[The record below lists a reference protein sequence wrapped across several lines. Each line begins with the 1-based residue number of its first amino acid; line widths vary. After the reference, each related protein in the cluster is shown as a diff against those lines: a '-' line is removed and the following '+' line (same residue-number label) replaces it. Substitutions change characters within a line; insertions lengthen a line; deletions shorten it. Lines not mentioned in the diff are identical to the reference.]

1 MNYRIDKKTKIVC
14 TIGPASQDKA
24 MMKKLLASGMTCM
37 RLNFSHGSHEEHLQK
52 IRTLRE
58 IEKEEGL
65 IIPICLDTKGPE
77 IRTGEFEG
85 GLAEFKKGELTRI
98 YMGTEKVGNNK
109 AFGVT
114 YKNLY
119 NDCKTGSIIRLD
131 DGNLELIVQEKD
143 EKTKELVCLVG
154 NDHTCKNRRGVNCP
168 GVHLSMPYLS
178 EQDKSDLIFGCEEHV
193 DLVSASFVRN
203 VQDIRDMRALL
214 DSHGGKNILII
225 SKIENTESIEN
236 LDSIIRESDGIM
248 VARGDLAVEIPPEE
262 VPTYQRYM
270 INTCRKLGKP
280 VITATQ
286 MLDSMIHNPFPTRAE
301 VSDVS
306 LAIDQGSDAVMLSG
320 ESANGSYPVESVD
333 MQARIA
339 REVEK
344 HFNYE
349 TSSHQ
354 AFETSNKKVNDAI
367 AAAVSDTAILINAK
381 LIICFSVSGQTGIR
395 ISKTRPICPVF
406 VVSSDLD
413 ALTHSMLYYA
423 CYPYHTKKVPQFS
436 EEMEVLAL
444 KIAKDYGIAPG
455 SHIIMTGGTPVGAGK
470 TNFMKVLTVHD
481 IDNNSIS
488 EDENE

>member
-1 MNYRIDKKTKIVC
+1 MNYRIDKKTKIIC
-14 TIGPASQDKA
+14 TIGPSSQDKPTL
-24 MMKKLLASGMTCM
+24 KKLLATGMTCM
-37 RLNFSHGSHEEHLQK
+37 RLNFSHGSHEEHLAK

-58 IEKEEGL
+58 IEKEEDL

-77 IRTGEFEG
+77 IRTGKFESG
-85 GLAEFKKGELTRI
+85 VAEFKQGETTRI
-98 YMGTEKVGNNK
+98 FMGVDKLGTNK

-114 YKNLY
+114 YTNLF
-119 NDCKTGSIIRLD
+119 NDCEIGSKIRLD
-131 DGNLELIVQEKD
+131 DGNLELIVKEKD
-143 EKTKELVCLVG
+143 NKAKELVCLVG
-154 NDHTCKNRRGVNCP
+154 NDHSCKDRRGVNCP

-225 SKIENTESIEN
+225 SKIENTEAIEN

-248 VARGDLAVEIPPEE
+248 VARGDLGVEIPAEQ
-262 VPTYQRYM
+262 VPTYQRYL
-270 INTCRKLGKP
+270 IQTCRKYGKP

-306 LAIDQGSDAVMLSG
+306 WAIDQGSDSVMLSG
-320 ESANGSYPVESVD
+320 ESANGQYPVQAVD
-333 MQARIA
+333 MQTRIA
-339 REVEK
+339 KEVEK

-354 AFETSNKKVNDAI
+354 AFETSNKNVNDAI
-367 AAAVSDTAILINAK
+367 AASVSDTAILINAK

-406 VVSSDLD
+406 VVSSDYD
-413 ALTHSMLYYA
+413 ALTHMMLYYA

-444 KIAKDYGIAPG
+444 KIAKDYGLEEG

-470 TNFMKVLTVHD
+470 TNFMKVLTVHNTD
-481 IDNNSIS
+481 SINYS
-488 EDENE
+488 ED

>member
-1 MNYRIDKKTKIVC
+1 MNYRIDKKTKIIC
-14 TIGPASQDKA
+14 TIGPSSQDKPTL
-24 MMKKLLASGMTCM
+24 KKLLATGMTCM
-37 RLNFSHGSHEEHLQK
+37 RLNFSHGTHEEHLAK

-58 IEKEEGL
+58 IEKEEEL

-77 IRTGEFEG
+77 IRTGKFEG
-85 GLAEFKKGELTRI
+85 GVAEFKQGETTRI
-98 YMGTEKVGNNK
+98 FMGVDKLGTNK

-114 YKNLY
+114 YTNLY
-119 NDCKTGSIIRLD
+119 NDCEIGSKIRLD
-131 DGNLELIVQEKD
+131 DGNLELIVKEKD
-143 EKTKELVCLVG
+143 NKTKELVCLVG
-154 NDHTCKNRRGVNCP
+154 NDHSCKDRRGVNCP

-193 DLVSASFVRN
+193 DLISASFVRN

-225 SKIENTESIEN
+225 SKIENTEAIEN

-248 VARGDLAVEIPPEE
+248 VARGDLGVEIPAEQ
-262 VPTYQRYM
+262 VPTYQRYL
-270 INTCRKLGKP
+270 IQTCRKYGKP

-306 LAIDQGSDAVMLSG
+306 WAIDQGSDSVMLSG
-320 ESANGSYPVESVD
+320 ESANGQYPVQAVD
-333 MQARIA
+333 MQTRIA
-339 REVEK
+339 KEVEK

-354 AFETSNKKVNDAI
+354 AFETSNKNVNDAI
-367 AAAVSDTAILINAK
+367 AASVSDTAILINAK

-406 VVSSDLD
+406 VVSSDYD
-413 ALTHSMLYYA
+413 ALTHMMLYYA

-444 KIAKDYGIAPG
+444 KIAKDYGIEEG

-470 TNFMKVLTVHD
+470 TNFMKVLTVHNTD
-481 IDNNSIS
+481 SIDYS
-488 EDENE
+488 ED

>member
-14 TIGPASQDKA
+14 TIGPSSQDKETL
-24 MMKKLLASGMTCM
+24 KKLLASGMTCM

-52 IRTLRE
+52 IRVLRE
-58 IEKEEGL
+58 VEREENL

-77 IRTGEFEG
+77 IRTSQFVG
-85 GLAEFKKGELTRI
+85 GSASFKKGSTTRI
-98 YMGTEKVGNNK
+98 SMGVDELGTSER
-109 AFGVT
+109 FGVT
-114 YKNLY
+114 YKNLFH
-119 NDCKTGSIIRLD
+119 DCSIGSVIRLD
-131 DGNLELIVQEKD
+131 DGNLELTVSGKDDKKQELIC
-143 EKTKELVCLVG
+143 TVM
-154 NDHTCKNRRGVNCP
+154 NDHVCKDRRGVNCP

-203 VQDIRDMRALL
+203 VQDIKDMRALL

-225 SKIENTESIEN
+225 SKVENTEAIEN
-236 LDSIIRESDGIM
+236 LDSIIRASDGIM
-248 VARGDLAVEIPPEE
+248 VARGDLGVEIPAEQ

-270 INTCRKLGKP
+270 IEMCRKYGKP

-286 MLDSMIHNPFPTRAE
+286 MLDSMIHNPYPTRAE

-306 LAIDQGSDAVMLSG
+306 WAIDQGSDAVMLSG
-320 ESANGSYPVESVD
+320 ESANGQYPVEAVE
-333 MQARIA
+333 MQAKISK
-339 REVEK
+339 EVEK

-349 TSSHQ
+349 LSSHQ

-381 LIICFSVSGQTGIR
+381 LIICFSVSGQTGVR

-406 VVSSDLD
+406 VVSSDYD
-413 ALTHSMLYYA
+413 ALTHTMLYYA
-423 CYPYHTKKVPQFS
+423 CYPYHTKKVPQFT

-444 KIAKDYGIAPG
+444 KIAKDYGIEEG

-470 TNFMKVLTVHD
+470 TNFMKVLTVH
-481 IDNNSIS
+481 NTESTNYV
-488 EDENE
+488 EDED